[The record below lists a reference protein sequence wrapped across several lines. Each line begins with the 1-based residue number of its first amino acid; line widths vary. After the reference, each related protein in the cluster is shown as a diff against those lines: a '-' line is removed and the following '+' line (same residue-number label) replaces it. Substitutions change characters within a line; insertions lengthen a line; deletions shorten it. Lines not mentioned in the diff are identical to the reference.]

1 VDREHS
7 ILLTRYQGNVYAFS
21 MVCPHQRA
29 AVKWLED
36 QHIFQCTKHKSK
48 YSEGGTYIS
57 GRATRSLDRHP
68 LRVANGQ
75 VVVDETT
82 LLKEDAD
89 AAAWKA
95 AVCRT
100 SRGGWTRQPSPRWPA
115 SARFAGGITA
125 RAGAAGRFQGYGEA
139 GPKRGRTG
147 ERFRPPERVETE
159 KQYVLAAAQSGRGEF
174 ARVRRRR
181 H

>member
-1 VDREHS
+1 MADEPGVDSVCGVDRRSFLKSCSIIVAAALAAGARGASAEQLGVRWVSALAARGGEVAYAVPTADGVQVDREHS

-36 QHIFQCTKHKSK
+36 QQIFQCTKHKSK

-75 VVVDETT
+75 VVVAETT

-95 AVCRT
+95 AVV
-100 SRGGWTRQPSPRWPA
+100 Q
-115 SARFAGGITA
+115 
-125 RAGAAGRFQGYGEA
+125 
-139 GPKRGRTG
+139 
-147 ERFRPPERVETE
+147 V
-159 KQYVLAAAQSGRGEF
+159 
-174 ARVRRRR
+174 
-181 H
+181 